1 MSKNITAWNLSN
13 NQELGFVGDS
23 PLICPEWAVV
33 YSYAQETNQL
43 SKAFQIIQD
52 YPDRL
57 AEKLCEHFPIVYG
70 QRSVGCGDWAAPCAM
85 PEEPVLRSL
94 PH

>member
-1 MSKNITAWNLSN
+1 MSKNITAWNLSS

-33 YSYAQETNQL
+33 YSHAQETNQL
-43 SKAFQIIQD
+43 SKALRIIQD
-52 YPDRL
+52 HPEQL
-57 AEKLCEHFPIVYG
+57 VEKLCEHFPLVYG
-70 QRSVGCGDWAAPCAM
+70 QLSVGCGDWAALREQ
-85 PEEPVLRSL
+85 PEESALTPL